1 MVNIILHDQ
10 DLGQWLQFSNPL
22 AVLKAE
28 TLSAV
33 VPLLAEVDNFV
44 ERKGFFA
51 AGWIGYEASA
61 AFDSALHTHPAT
73 AFPLACFGIFKHPP
87 IIRKMP
93 AAGSAYPLEGWR
105 PSVSQEQYA
114 QAIAR
119 IREHIAAG
127 DTYQVNYT
135 LRLWSKFHEDPW
147 NFFLNACGDA
157 RYGAFIEAPP
167 YYICSASPELFFSL
181 KGKRIFSKPMKG
193 TAPRGRTT
201 AEDSE
206 NSLFLHNS
214 EKNRAENV
222 MIVDM
227 IRNDIGK
234 IAEFGSVD
242 VPRLYE
248 IEKYPTVLQMTS
260 TVEAVTAASLSE
272 IMKALFPCASITG
285 APKAKTMEIIAA
297 LETAP
302 RNIYTGTIGYY
313 GPGRRALFNV
323 AIRTTLIDTAT
334 GRAEYGVGGGI
345 VWDSTTDDEYE
356 ECLTKARVILDPIS
370 PVPFSLLET
379 LLWTPAEGF
388 FLQSRHVER
397 LKDAAEYFIYPF
409 AERQILE
416 NLHAAVS
423 GLSSGEYR
431 VRLLLAQDGKIEC
444 QTVTLEKPATCG
456 SVRVQLA
463 KEPVSSRNP
472 FLFHKTTRREV
483 YEQAKNS
490 FPDADD
496 VILWNEKSEI
506 TESCIANVVILKEGR
521 LVTPP
526 VSCGLLNGV
535 YRAQLLA
542 EDKITEEI
550 ISINDMKNAKQ
561 IFLINSVRKWREA
574 VLLP

>member
-10 DLGQWLQFSNPL
+10 DLGQWLHFSSPHK
-22 AVLKAE
+22 VLKAE
-28 TLSAV
+28 TISDVL
-33 VPLLAEVDNFV
+33 PLLAEVESFV
-44 ERKGFFA
+44 DRKGFFA
-51 AGWIGYEASA
+51 AGWIVYEASA
-61 AFDSALHTHPAT
+61 AFDSALHTQPAT

-87 IIRKMP
+87 IIRKIP

-260 TVEAVTAASLSE
+260 TVEAVTAASLSK

-356 ECLTKARVILDPIS
+356 ECLTKAGIILAPLS
-370 PVPFSLLET
+370 PAPFSLLET
-379 LLWTPAEGF
+379 LLWTPDGGF
-388 FLQSRHVER
+388 FLQSRHLER
-397 LKDAAEYFIYPF
+397 LQDAADYFDYPF
-409 AERQILE
+409 EENRILE
-416 NLHAAVS
+416 NLSAAVS
-423 GLSSGEYR
+423 VLSASPHRIRLMLARNGE
-431 VRLLLAQDGKIEC
+431 IEC
-444 QTVTLEKPATCG
+444 QAAPLEEPANTPLQ
-456 SVRVQLA
+456 VRLA
-463 KEPVSSRNP
+463 NEAVSSGNP

-483 YEQAKNS
+483 YERAKAAI
-490 FPDADD
+490 PDADD
-496 VILWNEKSEI
+496 VILYNEKGEI
-506 TESCIANVVILKEGR
+506 TESCIANVVILQEGR

-526 VSCGLLNGV
+526 LNCGLLNGV

-542 EDKITEEI
+542 DGKITEGI
-550 ISINDMKNAKQ
+550 ISIAALKDAKQ
-561 IFLINSVRKWREA
+561 IFLVNSVRKWRKA
-574 VLLP
+574 ILLS